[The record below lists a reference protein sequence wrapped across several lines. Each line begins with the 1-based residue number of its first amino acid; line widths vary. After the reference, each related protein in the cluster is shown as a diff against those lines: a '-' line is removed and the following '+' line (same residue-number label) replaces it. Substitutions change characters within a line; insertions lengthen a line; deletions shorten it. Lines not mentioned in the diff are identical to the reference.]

1 MSCSVLSFELLRGA
15 QFWVLNFE
23 FWVLNYRQSRFWV
36 VQFWVLNCLVH
47 VSVQI
52 FVFIFLSSSI
62 FLSFDF
68 ESLSFDFPL
77 RFRVHLQLTIQNW
90 IIQNRLADNSK
101 FNIQNSKFF
110 PPEGKKSPCRG
121 SKFLCFVLRLQSY
134 EMLAT
139 HAIVVEE

>member
-1 MSCSVLSFELLRGA
+1 MSFE
-15 QFWVLNFE
+15 FWVLNCCAARNFE

-101 FNIQNSKFF
+101 FNIQNSKIFSL
-110 PPEGKKSPCRG
+110 PRGKNLPVEGVN
-121 SKFLCFVLRLQSY
+121 FYVLFYDCKVTKCWPLMQ
-134 EMLAT
+134 
-139 HAIVVEE
+139 

>member
-1 MSCSVLSFELLRGA
+1 MSFEFWVLNCCAERNFEFWVLSFELSAKPILSCSVLSFEL
-15 QFWVLNFE
+15 F
-23 FWVLNYRQSRFWV
+23 S
-36 VQFWVLNCLVH
+36 
-47 VSVQI
+47 SS
-52 FVFIFLSSSI
+52 FVFKFCVQVFVFKFCVQVFVFK

-110 PPEGKKSPCRG
+110 PSRGKKISLSREL
-121 SKFLCFVLRLQSY
+121 FFCFVYGCKVTKCWPLMQ
-134 EMLAT
+134 
-139 HAIVVEE
+139 